1 MYNYNIDR
9 KERYK
14 SMITEN
20 SKRLEFENL
29 QDAMKTAK
37 TLLKNGY
44 QVYMNIEDDLG
55 DGKIIVVI
63 EYEWLDEELA
73 DGHYIYQTFEDEARI
88 EAEIRQKRNKETN
101 EDYIWGHEEGY
112 QEGYDAGYD
121 KGWQEG
127 RTAGYIARKDEEDT
141 DNFDADTPLTL
152 CDDNDDNDDGNYSS
166 WSEEHRRWF
175 DAGYDEGYETAKYD
189 FCDCPEE
196 D

>member
-1 MYNYNIDR
+1 
-9 KERYK
+9 
-14 SMITEN
+14 MITEN
-20 SKRLEFENL
+20 NKRLEFENL

-112 QEGYDAGYD
+112 QEGWSKGYD
-121 KGWQEG
+121 EG
-127 RTAGYIARKDEEDT
+127 YQKRMSEEDCE
-141 DNFDADTPLTL
+141 ADGSY
-152 CDDNDDNDDGNYSS
+152 DEGYQDGYSNGY
-166 WSEEHRRWF
+166 E
-175 DAGYDEGYETAKYD
+175 DGYDEGYETGLNEGD
-189 FCDCPEE
+189 IDCCRNDE
-196 D
+196 

>member
-1 MYNYNIDR
+1 MYNNSIDR

-14 SMITEN
+14 SMITDN
-20 SKRLEFENL
+20 KKRLEFENL

-37 TLLKNGY
+37 NLLKNGY

-112 QEGYDAGYD
+112 QEGYNAGYD
-121 KGWQEG
+121 TGWQEG
-127 RTAGYIARKDEEDT
+127 RTAGYIARKDEED
-141 DNFDADTPLTL
+141 APLTL
-152 CDDNDDNDDGNYSS
+152 CDDNNDDDDNYSS
-166 WSEEHRRWF
+166 WSEEHRKWF
-175 DAGYDEGYETAKYD
+175 DMGYDEGYTTAKYD
-189 FCDCPEE
+189 FCDCPE
-196 D
+196 DD

>member
-1 MYNYNIDR
+1 
-9 KERYK
+9 
-14 SMITEN
+14 MITEN
-20 SKRLEFENL
+20 NKRLEFENL

-88 EAEIRQKRNKETN
+88 EAEIRQKKDKETN

-112 QEGYDAGYD
+112 QAG
-121 KGWQEG
+121 W
-127 RTAGYIARKDEEDT
+127 TAGYNEGYNTRRGEENADED
-141 DNFDADTPLTL
+141 
-152 CDDNDDNDDGNYSS
+152 DDNYSN
-166 WSEEHRRWF
+166 WSEEHRKWF
-175 DAGYDEGYETAKYD
+175 DMGYNEGYTTAKYD
-189 FCDCPEE
+189 FCDCPE
-196 D
+196 DDQTISLIGQKKIWVD